1 MLLALDIGNSSISLG
16 LFDLAPTAVPTADG
30 EVTARPVPLLTAK
43 LSADTGRTAD
53 EYAVIMRGLLAEQG
67 HTAVTAPAVT
77 APAVTAAV
85 IGSVVP
91 QLTHTLELAVQKLN
105 RGGEPI
111 PVLHI
116 GGGVRTGISLRVDDP
131 AGLGADIVSG
141 AAAAVKLYGAPVI
154 FLDFGTATV
163 CGAVNRTREL
173 VGVSIAPGV
182 TTSLEGLRTAA
193 AQIPYLE
200 LKAPD
205 TVLGKNT
212 SASIRSGLIYG
223 TACMVDGMIERICA
237 EMHLPR
243 NDALPLVATGGLAE
257 LVLPACRHT
266 IVCEPHLTLLGLYYI
281 YRATVERDAKKRSTD
296 S

>member
-16 LFDLAPTAVPTADG
+16 LFDLAPTAVPAADG
-30 EVTARPVPLLTAK
+30 EVAARPVPLLTAK

-67 HTAVTAPAVT
+67 HTAVTA
-77 APAVTAAV
+77 AV

-91 QLTHTLELAVQKLN
+91 QLTHTLELAIKKLN

-173 VGVSIAPGV
+173 VGVSIAPGL

-223 TACMVDGMIERICA
+223 TACMVDGMIERIRA

>member
-16 LFDLAPTAVPTADG
+16 LFDPS
-30 EVTARPVPLLTAK
+30 ARDTRPNPVLTAK

-53 EYAVIMRGLLAEQG
+53 EYAVTIRGLLAERG
-67 HTAVTAPAVT
+67 YHAS
-77 APAVTAAV
+77 VTAAV

-91 QLTHTLELAVQKLN
+91 QLTHTLESAVQKLV
-105 RGGEPI
+105 GSAPI
-111 PVLHI
+111 PVTHI

-131 AGLGADIVSG
+131 SALGADIVTN

-163 CGAVNRTREL
+163 CGAVNMAREL

-182 TTSLEGLRTAA
+182 TTALEGLRAAA

-205 TVLGKNT
+205 TALGKST
-212 SASIRSGLIYG
+212 PAAIRSGLVLG
-223 TACMVDGMIERICA
+223 TACMIDGMIDRIHK
-237 EMHLPR
+237 EMKLPP
-243 NDALPLVATGGLAE
+243 NAALPIVATGGLAE
-257 LVLPACRHT
+257 LVLPACTHE
-266 IVCEPHLTLLGLYYI
+266 IKHEPDLTLLGLYFI
-281 YRATVERDAKKRSTD
+281 HKATAERESRKK
-296 S
+296 